1 MNAQLPADV
10 DAEQQI
16 LGSLMVRP
24 DLIVPIS
31 NILRKEDFFLQHHRI
46 IFETIELLS
55 RTETTEIEPLRLI
68 QYFTDRK
75 QLESAGGAAYIM
87 RLVDQA
93 IAPSNATYHAQR
105 VHNLAIRRSLI
116 EKLIQLSKEAQE
128 PQENEGA
135 FLKHVEEELLHVT
148 SRSSTHGIQPIEHFK
163 KDFVDYIA
171 KLIDARGGMT
181 GTPTRFDQ
189 FDRLTSGLRGGEL
202 LILAARPGMGK
213 STFAMNMATNIAIHQ
228 NRPVIIYSLEMSK
241 LELILRILS
250 AEAQINHSDLKRGH
264 IPPNKQGPIKDAIAR
279 IFAAP
284 IYIDDS
290 GTLDIWDCITRTRKL
305 DIELKKKGHPPGL
318 VVIDYLQLMS
328 DTENRKFGRQNEVAA
343 VSRSLKQLA
352 MKTELPILALSQM
365 NRSVEQRRGDFAR
378 PQLSDLRESGAIEQD
393 ADIVLFIHREQFSD
407 PDSPE
412 ALENRGRAE
421 IIVAKH
427 RNGPQGSFKVAYRP
441 EIFRFD
447 NLDTGDISGPSKY

>member
-1 MNAQLPADV
+1 
-10 DAEQQI
+10 
-16 LGSLMVRP
+16 
-24 DLIVPIS
+24 
-31 NILRKEDFFLQHHRI
+31 
-46 IFETIELLS
+46 
-55 RTETTEIEPLRLI
+55 
-68 QYFTDRK
+68 
-75 QLESAGGAAYIM
+75 
-87 RLVDQA
+87 
-93 IAPSNATYHAQR
+93 
-105 VHNLAIRRSLI
+105 
-116 EKLIQLSKEAQE
+116 
-128 PQENEGA
+128 
-135 FLKHVEEELLHVT
+135 
-148 SRSSTHGIQPIEHFK
+148 
-163 KDFVDYIA
+163 
-171 KLIDARGGMT
+171 
-181 GTPTRFDQ
+181 
-189 FDRLTSGLRGGEL
+189 
-202 LILAARPGMGK
+202 
-213 STFAMNMATNIAIHQ
+213 
-228 NRPVIIYSLEMSK
+228 MSK

>member
-1 MNAQLPADV
+1 MNGQLPADI

-31 NILRKEDFFLQHHRI
+31 NIVHKDDFFLQHHRI
-46 IFETIELLS
+46 LFETIEMLS
-55 RTETTEIEPLRLI
+55 RTESTEIEPLRLV
-68 QYFTDRK
+68 QYFSDRK
-75 QLESAGGAAYIM
+75 QLDAAGGAAYIM
-87 RLVDQA
+87 RLVDHA
-93 IAPSNATYHAQR
+93 IAPSNATFHAQR

-116 EKLIQLSKEAQE
+116 EKLNELGKQAQE
-128 PQENEGA
+128 PQENEGS
-135 FLKHVEEELLHVT
+135 FLKHVEEELLRIT
-148 SRSSTHGIQPIEHFK
+148 NRSSTHGIQSIDQFK
-163 KDFVDYIA
+163 EDFVDYIA
-171 KLIDARGGMT
+171 KLVDAKGGLT
-181 GTPTRFDQ
+181 GTPTRFEQ
-189 FDRLTSGLRGGEL
+189 FDQLTSGLRGGEL

-213 STFAMNMATNIAIHQ
+213 STFAMNVATNIAIHQ
-228 NRPVIIYSLEMSK
+228 GRPVMIYSLEMSK

-264 IPPNKQGPIKDAIAR
+264 IPANKQGPIKDAIGR
-279 IFAAP
+279 IFSAP

-290 GTLDIWDCITRTRKL
+290 GTLDIWDCISRTRKL
-305 DIELKKKGHPPGL
+305 DIELRKKGHPPGL

-352 MKTELPILALSQM
+352 MKTDLPILALSQM
-365 NRSVEQRRGDFAR
+365 NRSVEQRRGDSAR

-393 ADIVLFIHREQFSD
+393 ADMVLFIHREQFAD

-447 NLDTGDISGPSKY
+447 NLEMGDGY